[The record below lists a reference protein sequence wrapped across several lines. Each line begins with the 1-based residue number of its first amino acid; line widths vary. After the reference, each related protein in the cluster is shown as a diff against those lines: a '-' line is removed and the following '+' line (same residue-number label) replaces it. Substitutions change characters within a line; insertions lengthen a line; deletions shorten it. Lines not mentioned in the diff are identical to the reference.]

1 MDADRIEELF
11 KILECTELRYR
22 GEWLNASCPFAP
34 WRHKKGTDKKPSFGV
49 SIVPGGTSRCTCFSC
64 GLSSNLHTMVW
75 RLRQVK
81 KGGGWYEQAS
91 KLLMTHEH
99 PSLEE
104 IEERISFSDN
114 RENVSLTERFAKAP
128 VGWAGVTQVQQ
139 PKTSH
144 IQGGRKVLKVDQ
156 LEYDKIPEKHLR
168 SFQPLA
174 GEALDYLTGPRR
186 KMSRSTLALWELSWQ
201 SYKRRIVIPVRDWDG
216 NLVAITG
223 RCLDKYDPEKDKWCP
238 EQEPKFLHSKGFK
251 RDYFLFGEHLVQRGE
266 TGILVEGHF
275 DAMYLRQMGYPNAV
289 AVMGSHLSQVQTEK
303 VLTMFSD
310 VIIFPD
316 GDEAGG
322 HAAEKWEYALKGRTD
337 VRVLTVHTDRDPDDY
352 DEEELE
358 ELMGF
363 DYQVPTW

>member
-1 MDADRIEELF
+1 MNADQIEKLF
-11 KILECTELRYR
+11 SILDCTDIRYR
-22 GEWLNASCPFAP
+22 GSWINASCPFAP
-34 WRHKKGTDKKPSFGV
+34 WRHKKGTDKTPSFGISV
-49 SIVPGGTSRCTCFSC
+49 SPGSTSRFSCFSC
-64 GLSSNLHTMVW
+64 GMSGDLKSLVW
-75 RLRQVK
+75 GLQRFRK
-81 KGGGWYEQAS
+81 EGDWYERAGR
-91 KLLMTHEH
+91 LLVAFDSPGLEDIEARIAFSEN
-99 PSLEE
+99 PSEAT
-104 IEERISFSDN
+104 FA
-114 RENVSLTERFAKAP
+114 ERFARAP
-128 VGWAGVTQVQQ
+128 VGWAGVTNVPHPHTKQ
-139 PKTSH
+139 T
-144 IQGGRKVLKVDQ
+144 GGRKVLKLDQ
-156 LEYDKIPEKHLR
+156 LEYKKIPEKHLKA
-168 SFQPLA
+168 SQSMPP
-174 GEALDYLTGPRR
+174 EVLDYLTGPRR
-186 KMSRSTLALWELSWQ
+186 KLQHSTLSLWELGWQ
-201 SYKRRIVIPVRDWDG
+201 PYRRRIVIPVRDWDG

-223 RCLDKYDPEKDKWCP
+223 RCLDVKDENGKWVH
-238 EQEPKFLHSKGFK
+238 EQEPKFLHGTGFK

-322 HAAEKWEYALKGRTD
+322 HAAEKWEHALKGRTEVKVLD
-337 VRVLTVHTDRDPDDY
+337 VLVDRDPDEY